1 MRHIARLRKARKL
14 TPYRLAK
21 LAGISRSHL
30 MAIEAGRTD
39 PTVGTLTKIAK
50 ALGVS
55 AADLLR

>member
-1 MRHIARLRKARKL
+1 MIIRLRKARKW

-21 LAGISRSHL
+21 EAGISRSHV

-55 AADLLR
+55 PAELLR